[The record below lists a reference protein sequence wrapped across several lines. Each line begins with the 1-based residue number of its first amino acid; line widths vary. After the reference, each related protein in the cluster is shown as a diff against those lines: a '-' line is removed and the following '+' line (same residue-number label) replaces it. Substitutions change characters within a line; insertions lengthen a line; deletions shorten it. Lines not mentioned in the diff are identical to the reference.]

1 MIIHTSIP
9 STQPKEISQFLA
21 KLIDGEAF
29 PFPPVPGAWVAVP
42 RDGSGNTI
50 EVYPLGTVA
59 RPGIGDPDPAMNSA
73 GPGTKPWEVQLT
85 HDPNQ
90 TLTSGHH
97 LALYTKKDKEE
108 ILRLGNEMG
117 FRTIACE
124 RAGIFG
130 VIELWIENQFM
141 VELITE
147 PEMKRY
153 LAFMKQTEN
162 ARQRFGAGV

>member
-1 MIIHTSIP
+1 MIIHVSIP
-9 STQPKEISQFLA
+9 STRPKEISQFLA

-29 PFPPVPGAWVAVP
+29 PFPPVPGAWVTVP

-59 RPGIGDPDPAMNSA
+59 LPGTGDPDPTFVSA
-73 GPGTKPWEVQLT
+73 GPKPKPWEVQMA
-85 HDPNQ
+85 HDPKQ
-90 TLTSGHH
+90 TMVSGHH

-108 ILRLGNEMG
+108 IFRLGKEMG

-130 VIELWIENQFM
+130 VIEMWIENQFM
-141 VELITE
+141 IELITG
-147 PEMKRY
+147 PELKRY
-153 LAFMKQTEN
+153 LSFMNQAEN
-162 ARQRFGAGV
+162 VRKRFGAAA